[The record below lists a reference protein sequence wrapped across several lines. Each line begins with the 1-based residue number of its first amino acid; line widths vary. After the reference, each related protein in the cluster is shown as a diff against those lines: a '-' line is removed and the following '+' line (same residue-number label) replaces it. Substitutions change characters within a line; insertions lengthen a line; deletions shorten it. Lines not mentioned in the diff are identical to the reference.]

1 MSQQNFL
8 LSFTTMAEY
17 WKRGVGLPSTV
28 QSPCGEVLSGL
39 QVVSRLDKD
48 NLSSASPDMAGE
60 AEGVPQSPR
69 TSQREIWSTRE
80 RFKAGSPGAVSGSTD
95 GIVGRAGGRDGTGG
109 NPLLVWSW
117 EAA

>member
-1 MSQQNFL
+1 
-8 LSFTTMAEY
+8 MAEY

-69 TSQREIWSTRE
+69 TSQRESDPR
-80 RFKAGSPGAVSGSTD
+80 GSVSRLGVL
-95 GIVGRAGGRDGTGG
+95 GPCQEAPMGLLAELVAGTGRVG
-109 NPLLVWSW
+109 IPS
-117 EAA
+117 